1 MFLFLV
7 GRLSSREDAQDALQA
22 SFLTAWRALPRL
34 RRADRFA
41 RWLFRIARSRAAD
54 VRRRRGPAVLS
65 LDGVEDL
72 LRPTGQDPADTER
85 LRALVAELRPAS
97 RALLFLTAV
106 DGWTSDD
113 AARALGTSPATVR
126 RRRAR
131 ILAHLRKAMERR
143 RGDE

>member
-1 MFLFLV
+1 L
-7 GRLSSREDAQDALQA
+7 
-22 SFLTAWRALPRL
+22 
-34 RRADRFA
+34 
-41 RWLFRIARSRAAD
+41 
-54 VRRRRGPAVLS
+54 
-65 LDGVEDL
+65 EDL

-106 DGWTSDD
+106 DGWTSED

-143 RGDE
+143 ERDE